1 MAPYVL
7 SIAGSLGRAARG
19 FAGAAAAAGSVVSR
33 RPMSDIVQVQ
43 WAAAGTVKARKKGGH
58 DGRSPHQALL
68 IVAMCLSR
76 HDGSS
81 GDPRTGCAS
90 LPPIAPSPH
99 QKSAVAHRYRYPLH
113 PEVFSGLISREA
125 CQAVTGDLH
134 SSDGREEFL
143 LTSQV

>member
-76 HDGSS
+76 DDGSS
-81 GDPRTGCAS
+81 GDQRSTCTP
-90 LPPIAPSPH
+90 LPIAPSLH
-99 QKSAVAHRYRYPLH
+99 QNGAVAHRYRYPLQA
-113 PEVFSGLISREA
+113 EVFSGLILSREA
-125 CQAVTGDLH
+125 CQAVSGDLH
-134 SSDGREEFL
+134 SPDGSEKL
-143 LTSQV
+143 